1 MDSHV
6 LPTRRTVI
14 DLYARHF
21 GAPIL
26 VVGGGPSA
34 PKQLLDIALE
44 FNVKSMVTIS
54 ANAHA
59 FKLDL
64 SVDYIVCK
72 DHEHT
77 ETKQPMQGLLSQ
89 YHRAIVARHY
99 WADYRMQRWPTQG
112 NSGMLAISL
121 AAMMGGRPI
130 IPIGIDGFQNGTYF
144 HDLDSKNVS
153 SGRRE
158 GHWKSRFDR
167 LALRLKGAV
176 IRSPGGFLNSV
187 FKRYDRRE
195 ALPAAEIP
203 EIFRYLREAKP
214 CYVKTLRD
222 FTTPQDRQVTVPADY
237 ILASDDVEAGQLERL
252 GVAVKL

>member
-1 MDSHV
+1 
-6 LPTRRTVI
+6 VI
-14 DLYARHF
+14 DLYARHI

-34 PKQLLDIALE
+34 PKQLSNLELE
-44 FNVKSMVTIS
+44 FNVASMVTIS
-54 ANAHA
+54 ANSHA

-77 ETKQPMQGLLSQ
+77 ETKQPMQGMLSQ
-89 YHRAIVARHY
+89 YHRAIVARHH

-112 NSGMLAISL
+112 NSGMLAIAL
-121 AAMMGGRPI
+121 AALMGGRPI
-130 IPIGIDGFQNGTYF
+130 IPIGIDGFQAGTYF

-158 GHWKSRFDR
+158 GHWKSRFER

-176 IRSPGGFLNSV
+176 IRSPGGFLDNI
-187 FKRYDRRE
+187 FRPYDRRE
-195 ALPAAEIP
+195 ALPAAEVP
-203 EIFRYLREAKP
+203 EIFRTYRETRP
-214 CYVKTLRD
+214 CYVRTIKA
-222 FTTPQDRQVTVPADY
+222 FTTPQDRQVLVPADY
-237 ILASDDVEAGQLERL
+237 VLASDVVEAAQLERL